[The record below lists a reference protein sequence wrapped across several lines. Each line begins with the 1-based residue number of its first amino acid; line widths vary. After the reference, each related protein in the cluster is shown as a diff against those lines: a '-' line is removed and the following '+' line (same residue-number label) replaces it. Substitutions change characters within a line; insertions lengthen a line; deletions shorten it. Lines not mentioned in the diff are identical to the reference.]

1 MRRGFSLSLWLRR
14 LAGSNSAGVCADVA
28 DVAWSPDDRMLAT
41 CSIDNTILIWDVG
54 AGGLSEV
61 MTQPLQT
68 LTGHNGWVKGVAWDP
83 VGKVFFFGFSITA

>member
-1 MRRGFSLSLWLRR
+1 MLVSFGGCRRPTE
-14 LAGSNSAGVCADVA
+14 VQ

-54 AGGLSEV
+54 VAGVSEV
-61 MTQPLQT
+61 MTQPLHT

-83 VGKVFFFGFSITA
+83 VGKVHSHLGVIGDDP

>member
-1 MRRGFSLSLWLRR
+1 MVVVS
-14 LAGSNSAGVCADVA
+14 DVA

-54 AGGLSEV
+54 LGGLTEV

-83 VGKVFFFGFSITA
+83 VGKVCGCRLFGSM